1 MEKHLMIRSAH
12 PSRVSAHAGK
22 CARPRLSTSVE
33 TTYAEA
39 SAHGDPAHLCR
50 EPAYILSM
58 RRRLRI
64 ALISCLRLPLRLRL
78 ALALALSMSV
88 VHVAGAATA
97 PKDRRYVNARNGIS
111 VEAPTGWALST
122 HTGFPS
128 ILVLLIHPDGS
139 RISIAVSESQAAS
152 PHDLAESNR
161 KGLEAQALKIIG
173 VRAGARDGVEV
184 EAQSAARAESVI
196 QLYLLRETTARGPRQ
211 AIVIT
216 MVTPTPSLVVH
227 RPAFDYVVGKLSLS
241 PLPEPPGRSPPPKT
255 GSAAER
261 PAEEP
266 RR

>member
-1 MEKHLMIRSAH
+1 
-12 PSRVSAHAGK
+12 
-22 CARPRLSTSVE
+22 
-33 TTYAEA
+33 
-39 SAHGDPAHLCR
+39 
-50 EPAYILSM
+50 M
-58 RRRLRI
+58 RRT
-64 ALISCLRLPLRLRL
+64 LPIPLTF
-78 ALALALSMSV
+78 ALALGMG
-88 VHVAGAATA
+88 VAQLAWAATA

-111 VEAPTGWALST
+111 VEAPTGWTLST

-139 RISIAVSESQAAS
+139 RISIAVSESQARS
-152 PHDLAESNR
+152 PHDLAETNR
-161 KGLEAQALKIIG
+161 KGLEAQGLKIIG
-173 VRAGARDGVEV
+173 VRAGARDGAEV

-196 QLYLLRETTARGPRQ
+196 QLYLLRETTAGAPRQ

-227 RPAFDYVVGKLSLS
+227 RAAFDYVVGKLGLN
-241 PLPEPPGRSPPPKT
+241 PLPEAPGRSPPAKAGST